1 MDVNPKS
8 NGKKEFHLSD
18 IIVTRGGYPPK
29 RSDTECP
36 TDPDLYAEEEWNDG
50 WLESLDE
57 RAEELNGARIG
68 RRIFCYNHNRTK
80 FIVEVW
86 NPFNYEDYDIEE
98 YISEAH
104 YLQIQQQQKD

>member
-1 MDVNPKS
+1 MVLKPS
-8 NGKKEFHLSD
+8 NDGNDKKEFHLSD

-29 RSDTECP
+29 RSDTEWP
-36 TDPDLYAEEEWNDG
+36 TDPDLYAEEEWNEG

-86 NPFNYEDYDIEE
+86 NPFN
-98 YISEAH
+98 
-104 YLQIQQQQKD
+104 